1 MAGAGQSLIWIDVG
15 EALRDIAQRRDIPRA
30 LVDASRFH
38 LHHGREP
45 EATMAAAIGS
55 GRQQGI
61 ITALLTLDARAQLET
76 GNGQAT
82 RPVAELLTVDGRLRG
97 GDEER
102 IVAVGITKAETSLYQ
117 EGLYQEGLSH
127 EGVWEGP
134 PKQRTFGMAV
144 ALQFSG
150 DQIADVS
157 VAMSGIAAQPVR
169 ARLVEGA
176 LRGRR
181 RSAALVKTAAETAQ
195 AEAQPAGGGNV
206 LGREE
211 MRVLAHLCKSAL
223 EAAILVAEG

>member
-15 EALRDIAQRRDIPRA
+15 EALRDIAERRDIPRA

-55 GRQQGI
+55 GQPQGI

-76 GNGQAT
+76 GNGQTT
-82 RPVAELLTVDGRLRG
+82 RPVADLLTVDGRLRG

-102 IVAVGITKAETSLYQ
+102 IVAVGITKAETSLY
-117 EGLYQEGLSH
+117 H
-127 EGVWEGP
+127 ESVWEGP

-181 RSAALVKTAAETAQ
+181 RSAELVKTAAETAQ

-211 MRVLAHLCKSAL
+211 TRVLAHLCKSAL